1 MTAAFERFKKK
12 GTTKE
17 ALMGGFRYLIKGRS
31 SGYRICPLREP
42 QWPILYKLS
51 MELFRKRGFTG
62 LPDYFPIQ
70 Q

>member
-42 QWPILYKLS
+42 QWPILYKLKHGA
-51 MELFRKRGFTG
+51 L
-62 LPDYFPIQ
+62 
-70 Q
+70 